1 MILMISYFYVKN
13 TYEDFDIQ
21 MEKFVHEYYEN
32 QKRMLKKEIDIDA
45 VFKQAESL
53 IESQAIATKDK
64 NWVRAISIPIS
75 RVIRAR
81 AVYEK
86 RQADGDNSVV
96 SVEDDALC
104 TDYDHDGTCVD

>member
-1 MILMISYFYVKN
+1 MQMGVPVTYVFKALNKN
-13 TYEDFDIQ
+13 
-21 MEKFVHEYYEN
+21 
-32 QKRMLKKEIDIDA
+32 MLKKEIDIDA